1 MTTNQHL
8 VRILVDDL
16 GLTEDDLRPDATL
29 NDAGLDSLALA
40 ELAELLPERLGVR
53 LGDDVLTKA
62 ATIGA
67 LSTMVEQTLAAQEQQ

>member
-1 MTTNQHL
+1 MTPHQQL

-16 GLTEDDLRPDATL
+16 GIGEDDLRSDTSL

-40 ELAELLPERLGVR
+40 ELAELLPERLGVH

-67 LSTMVEQTLAAQEQQ
+67 LSTLVEQTLAAQDQR

>member
-1 MTTNQHL
+1 MTTTPQL

-16 GLTEDDLRPDATL
+16 GIAEGDLRPDASL

-53 LGDDVLTKA
+53 LGDDVLNKA
-62 ATIGA
+62 ATVGA
-67 LSTMVEQTLAAQEQQ
+67 LSTMIEQQLAGQQR